1 LEPPT
6 LCGDSDVTVEE
17 DVAEE
22 LEAAGRPEKEE
33 LDAWALVPE
42 WLTLAEVAAIVA
54 V

>member
-1 LEPPT
+1 
-6 LCGDSDVTVEE
+6 VEE